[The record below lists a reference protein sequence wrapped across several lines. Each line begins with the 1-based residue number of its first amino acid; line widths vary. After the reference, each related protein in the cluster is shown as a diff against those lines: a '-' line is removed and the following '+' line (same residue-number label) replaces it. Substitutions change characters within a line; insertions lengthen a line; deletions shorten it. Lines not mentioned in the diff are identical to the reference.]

1 VAGGSGVPFRARLRV
16 TREHTHHHADTMLSY
31 HADLSSV
38 VRASVETAHDLVSA
52 MRKERKAERL
62 GVAADS
68 LNRSLRRSFGATE
81 QWTYEAVVRDGV
93 VFDNID
99 DQGRIGGFDI
109 ARFDEAANLAALW
122 NLCHGRR
129 RLHDGEA
136 TWSRYLERRP
146 SLAPIAHELTSDWL
160 EGTDVE
166 VDRRSPTILGE
177 IQFGNWALMYRDV
190 LKVLAARSEIDVDLF
205 LYIVADGTLASMI
218 SSGTANYE
226 KFCKD
231 LVGPFANVL
240 TVPTLVVGVDL
251 VDDDVPTLEQLT
263 DPS

>member
-1 VAGGSGVPFRARLRV
+1 VAGGSGVPFRARLQV

-31 HADLSSV
+31 HSDLLTV
-38 VRASVETAHDLVSA
+38 VRRSVEGTHDLVSA
-52 MRKERKAERL
+52 MRRERRAERL

-68 LNRSLRRSFGATE
+68 LNLSLRRSFAATG
-81 QWTYEAVVRDGV
+81 QWTYEAIVRDGV
-93 VFDNID
+93 VFDNAD
-99 DQGRIGGFDI
+99 DQGRIGGFDV
-109 ARFDEAANLAALW
+109 ARFDESANLAALW
-122 NLCHGRR
+122 NLCFGRR
-129 RLHDGEA
+129 RLHDGA
-136 TWSRYLERRP
+136 ITWSRYLARR
-146 SLAPIAHELTSDWL
+146 SDLAPVAQELAKGWR
-160 EGTDVE
+160 EGTDVD
-166 VDRRSPTILGE
+166 VDRATPTILGE

-190 LKVLAARSEIDVDLF
+190 LKVLAARAEIDVDLF

-251 VDDDVPTLEQLT
+251 IEDDVPTLEQLT
-263 DPS
+263 DPC